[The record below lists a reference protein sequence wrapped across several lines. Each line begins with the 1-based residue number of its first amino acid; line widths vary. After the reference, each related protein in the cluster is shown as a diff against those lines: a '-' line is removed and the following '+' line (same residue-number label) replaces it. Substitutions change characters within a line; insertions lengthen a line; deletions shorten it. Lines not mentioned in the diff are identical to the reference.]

1 MNTLTFNR
9 RTLLAAA
16 LLGALIAGLAGYG
29 LALWRQS
36 VTADVNGLAAPIAG
50 TVDMASANGLDS
62 RKPLYWYDPMKPDAR
77 FDKPGKSPF
86 MDMDLVPRYAEDA
99 TAGGVKI
106 DPRLT
111 QSLGFRLASVTRE
124 VVASSFDAVGT
135 LGLNERDVAIV
146 QSRAAGFVE
155 KVYARAPGDV
165 VLAGA
170 PLVDLLVP
178 EWAGAQQEFLAVR
191 AYAEDTLAAAARQR
205 LLLLGMPETL
215 VREVERSGRAQPV
228 MTITSP
234 IGGVIQE
241 LMVRSG
247 MSLGAGMT
255 LARINGLATV
265 WLEVAVPEVQAALA
279 NPGSSV
285 KARFAA
291 YPGEVFEGRVKA
303 VLPETVRETR
313 TLRLR
318 IELPNPAGK
327 LKAGLYATA
336 TIVGAGEAALVVPSE
351 AVIRTG
357 QRAVVFVAGEKPGQF
372 SPVTVELGREVGDK
386 LVVIKGLTVGQQVVA
401 SGQFLIDSEASMTGM
416 VARSAAG
423 QEAPK

>member
-36 VTADVNGLAAPIAG
+36 VTADVNGLAGPIVG

-386 LVVIKGLTVGQQVVA
+386 LVVIKGLTAGQQVVA

-416 VARSAAG
+416 VARSAAS
-423 QEAPK
+423 QETPK

>member
-1 MNTLTFNR
+1 MNTLTLNR

-16 LLGALIAGLAGYG
+16 LVGALIAVLAGYG

-36 VTADVNGLAAPIAG
+36 ATSDVNGQAAPLAG
-50 TVDMASANGLDS
+50 TVDVASANGVDN

-99 TAGGVKI
+99 AAGGVKI
-106 DPRLT
+106 DPRLA

-124 VVASSFDAVGT
+124 VVSSSFDAVGT
-135 LGLNERDVAIV
+135 LGLDERDVAIV

-165 VLAGA
+165 VVAGA

-191 AYAEDTLAAAARQR
+191 AYAEDSLAAAARQR

-228 MTITSP
+228 MTIASP

-255 LARINGLATV
+255 LARINGLGTV

-279 NPGSSV
+279 NPGNSV

-318 IELPNPAGK
+318 IELPNPTGK

-336 TIVGAGEAALVVPSE
+336 TIVGAREDALVVPSE

>member
-16 LLGALIAGLAGYG
+16 LVSALIAGFAGYG

-36 VTADVNGLAAPIAG
+36 VAADVNGLAAPLAG
-50 TVDMASANGLDS
+50 TVDVVSANGVDS
-62 RKPLYWYDPMKPDAR
+62 RKPLYWYDPMKPDTR

-124 VVASSFDAVGT
+124 RVASSFDAVGT
-135 LGLNERDVAIV
+135 LGLDERDVAIV
-146 QSRAAGFVE
+146 QSRTAGFVE
-155 KVYARAPGDV
+155 KVYSRAPGDLV
-165 VLAGA
+165 VAGS

-191 AYAEDTLAAAARQR
+191 AYAEDSLTAAARHR
-205 LLLLGMPETL
+205 LLLLGMPEAL

-241 LMVRSG
+241 LMVRTG

-255 LARINGLATV
+255 LARINGLSTV
-265 WLEVAVPEVQAALA
+265 WLEVALPEVQAALA
-279 NPGSSV
+279 TPGRAV
-285 KARFAA
+285 RARFAA

-318 IELPNPAGK
+318 IELPNPNGK
-327 LKAGLYATA
+327 LKAGLFATA
-336 TIVGAGEAALVVPSE
+336 TIVGAREDALVVPSE

-357 QRAVVFVAGEKPGQF
+357 QRAVVFVAGEKPGSF
-372 SPVTVELGREVGDK
+372 SPVTVEIGPEIGDK
-386 LVVIKGLTVGQQVVA
+386 LVVLKGLIAGQQVVA
-401 SGQFLIDSEASMTGM
+401 SGQFLIDSEASMAGR
-416 VARSAAG
+416 VVRSAAG
-423 QEAPK
+423 QEAAK